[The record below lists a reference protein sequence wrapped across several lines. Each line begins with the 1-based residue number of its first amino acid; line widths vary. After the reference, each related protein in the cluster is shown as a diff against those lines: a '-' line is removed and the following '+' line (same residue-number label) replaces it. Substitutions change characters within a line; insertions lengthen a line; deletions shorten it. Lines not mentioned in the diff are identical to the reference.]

1 MLVTFNSK
9 SKGRNKRDE
18 GRMGGGEKIKILGSS
33 KEAVRSDGKVIK
45 PQLEGRGVP
54 KIDAKTAKSEN
65 GSIRIIEDARD
76 FHRMKA
82 SRRSKQG
89 CLTCKIRKKK
99 CNEARPVCADCA
111 RLNKECVWVDYNSMS
126 EEQIRMLRERVEHEE
141 SVLKLR
147 KRKTRDPS
155 TVVVPTPHHTN
166 PPEANILE
174 TNSQDSPMTYINATH
189 KLHESYTRISDNDKL
204 KNSDLSKLFRVF
216 NSSPSPSSN
225 SPVPTIS
232 SLQQAFVTPN
242 SPTISNL
249 MNPLEHE
256 NGKHVP
262 TNDVVDL
269 PNLPSYESNLYDKMT
284 YSPSTFLNFLKGLN
298 HPPDN
303 TNNDEDDYPV
313 QSINEQHDKSK
324 ELSVINSP
332 SFSFLNILEHF
343 SGDRQ
348 FSPTNFN
355 NFASSLNSMFTPLPP
370 SPPSI
375 IPELTGKSAYLYN
388 YYVETLSRKVC
399 IAPSSQNDSNSYQNI
414 FLPLAHRD
422 KGVLYGILA
431 WSGFHLDGEWIDE
444 GKKYA
449 DLALEHMNKVL
460 KESMDKNQGKDD
472 RQTIL
477 VKLATLL
484 ILCGAEICR
493 GDVKNWSIY
502 LYWGWKILFTNGGIL
517 NFNLT
522 KEEHWLISNFAYH
535 DLLASS
541 SSERGTYFP
550 SKDYEIIF
558 SDHAGLSRGN
568 LNPLLGVSK
577 KLYRIIGDISTLAFE
592 SKIILSQYYNRD
604 SVNTKTG
611 ISESPIF
618 GSPKDID
625 DNDSNLSTHARM
637 NRLLSS
643 VIDKAKALQLEIDES
658 KPDLTDLVNLTDDE
672 LEWQL
677 TLFEAFQI
685 SAKLFLRQTIMK
697 INPSSL
703 ESQVL
708 ANDLIKC
715 IDIVLGSPVQAS
727 LVFPMFMSGIHCV
740 TTYDRDSMR
749 ERLDEFMKLYGPWN
763 VTRAKFLMEKVW
775 EQSPEGDRVVDW
787 HSILK
792 DLGWD
797 VNFA

>member
-9 SKGRNKRDE
+9 AKRPNKRDE
-18 GRMGGGEKIKILGSS
+18 GGRMTGGEDIVMIG
-33 KEAVRSDGKVIK
+33 AHRTNGKDDRKVGK
-45 PQLEGRGVP
+45 PLVEGRGACKMEV
-54 KIDAKTAKSEN
+54 KAAKNEN
-65 GSIRIIEDARD
+65 GTIRIIEDARD
-76 FHRMKA
+76 FHKMKA

-99 CNEARPVCADCA
+99 CNETRPVCADCA
-111 RLNKECVWVDYNSMS
+111 RLNKECVWVDYNTMS
-126 EEQIRMLRERVEHEE
+126 DEQIRVLRERVEHEE

-147 KRKTRDPS
+147 KRKARDPS
-155 TVVVPTPHHTN
+155 NETIRTSYDSN
-166 PPEANILE
+166 SLE
-174 TNSQDSPMTYINATH
+174 TNHQDTPMTYAYATQN
-189 KLHESYTRISDNDKL
+189 LQESYTKMLDHGVL
-204 KNSDLSKLFRVF
+204 KSPNLLKLFRVF
-216 NSSPSPSSN
+216 NSTPSPSPN

-249 MNPLEHE
+249 MNPLDHE
-256 NGKHVP
+256 NGKHIP

-269 PNLPSYESNLYDKMT
+269 PNVGTYEPNPYEKVT
-284 YSPSTFLNFLKGLN
+284 YSPSAFLNFLRGLN
-298 HPPDN
+298 QPPDN
-303 TNNDEDDYPV
+303 IKHDDNSFAPPFLGD
-313 QSINEQHDKSK
+313 QHYKSK
-324 ELSVINSP
+324 EGSIMQSP
-332 SFSFLNILEHF
+332 NFSILNILEQF

-348 FSPTNFN
+348 LSPSNFN
-355 NFASSLNSMFTPLPP
+355 NFASSLNSIFTPLPP
-370 SPPSI
+370 SPPSV

-431 WSGFHLDGEWIDE
+431 WSGFHLDGDWINE

-449 DLALEHMNKVL
+449 DLALEHMNKTL
-460 KESMDKNQGKDD
+460 KESMDRNQGKDD
-472 RQTIL
+472 RHTIL

-502 LYWGWKILFTNGGIL
+502 LYWGWKILYTNGGIL

-541 SSERGTYFP
+541 SSERGTYFL
-550 SKDYEIIF
+550 SEDYETIF
-558 SDHAGLSRGN
+558 SDHAGLSQGN

-604 SVNTKTG
+604 SINTKTG

-618 GSPKDID
+618 GTPKDIN
-625 DNDSNLSTHARM
+625 DNDSDLSVHARM

-643 VIDKAKALQLEIDES
+643 VIDKAKILQMEIDEA
-658 KPDLTDLVNLTDDE
+658 KPDLTDLVNLTDEE

-697 INPSSL
+697 CNPSSL

-740 TTYDRDSMR
+740 TTYDRDTMR
-749 ERLDEFMKLYGPWN
+749 QRLDQFMKLYGPWN

-775 EQSPEGDRVVDW
+775 EQSPEGDSVVDW

-792 DLGWD
+792 ELGWD
-797 VNFA
+797 INFA

>member
-1 MLVTFNSK
+1 MLVTFNLK
-9 SKGRNKRDE
+9 AKGENKRDE
-18 GRMGGGEKIKILGSS
+18 GRMAGGEQIKLI
-33 KEAVRSDGKVIK
+33 EASRNTVSSDGKVSK
-45 PQLEGRGVP
+45 PQLEGRGVS
-54 KIDAKTAKSEN
+54 KIDVKTAKSHH

-76 FHRMKA
+76 FHRINS

-99 CNEARPVCADCA
+99 CNETRPVCADCA
-111 RLNKECVWVDYNSMS
+111 RLNKECVWVDYNTMS
-126 EEQIRMLRERVEHEE
+126 EEHIRKLRERVEYEE

-147 KRKTRDPS
+147 KRKTRNPS
-155 TVVVPTPHHTN
+155 TVVA
-166 PPEANILE
+166 PEAKIFQ
-174 TNSQDSPMTYINATH
+174 TNTQDSPMTYINATN
-189 KLHESYTRISDNDKL
+189 KLHESYTKISENSAL
-204 KNSDLSKLFRVF
+204 KKPDLSKLFRVF
-216 NSSPSPSSN
+216 NGSPSPSSN

-232 SLQQAFVTPN
+232 SLQHAFVTPN

-249 MNPLEHE
+249 MNPLEHD
-256 NGKHVP
+256 NGKHTN
-262 TNDVVDL
+262 TNDVVEL
-269 PNLPSYESNLYDKMT
+269 PNLSPYESNLYDKMA

-298 HPPDN
+298 HPSDI
-303 TNNDEDDYPV
+303 TKNDEDDYSVPL
-313 QSINEQHDKSK
+313 INEQHDKSK
-324 ELSVINSP
+324 ESSIINSP
-332 SFSFLNILEHF
+332 NFSILNILEQF

-348 FSPTNFN
+348 FSTANFN
-355 NFASSLNSMFTPLPP
+355 NFATSLNSMFTPLPP
-370 SPPSI
+370 PPPSM

-399 IAPSSQNDSNSYQNI
+399 IAPSSQNDSNSYQNV

-444 GKKYA
+444 GKKYV
-449 DLALEHMNKVL
+449 DLALEHMNKAL

-592 SKIILSQYYNRD
+592 SRIILSQYYNRD
-604 SVNTKTG
+604 SLNTKGG

-618 GSPKDID
+618 GSPKDIND
-625 DNDSNLSTHARM
+625 TDSNLSTHARM

-643 VIDKAKALQLEIDES
+643 VIDKAKALQLEIDEA
-658 KPDLTDLVNLTDDE
+658 KPDLTDLVNLTDEE

-740 TTYDRDSMR
+740 TIYDRDTMR
-749 ERLDEFMKLYGPWN
+749 RRLDEFMKLYGPWN

-775 EQSPEGDRVVDW
+775 EQSPEGDKVVDW

>member
-9 SKGRNKRDE
+9 AKRTNKKDE
-18 GRMGGGEKIKILGSS
+18 GGRMAGGDDIVVLGPPRRNG
-33 KEAVRSDGKVIK
+33 KGDGKVGK
-45 PQLEGRGVP
+45 PVVESRGAL
-54 KIDAKTAKSEN
+54 KMDEKAAKSES
-65 GSIRIIEDARD
+65 GTIRIIEDARD
-76 FHRMKA
+76 FHKMKA

-99 CNEARPVCADCA
+99 CNETRPVCADCA
-111 RLNKECVWVDYNSMS
+111 RLNKECVWVDYSTMS
-126 EEQIRMLRERVEHEE
+126 DEQIRVLRERVEHEE

-147 KRKTRDPS
+147 KRKARDSS
-155 TVVVPTPHHTN
+155 TEMARTSYDPTP
-166 PPEANILE
+166 LE
-174 TNSQDSPMTYINATH
+174 TNHQDTQMTYACATQ
-189 KLHESYTRISDNDKL
+189 KLQESYTKMSEHGVL
-204 KNSDLSKLFRVF
+204 KTPSLLKLFRVF
-216 NSSPSPSSN
+216 NSTPSPSSN
-225 SPVPTIS
+225 SPAPTIS

-249 MNPLEHE
+249 MNPLDHE
-256 NGKHVP
+256 NGKHIP

-269 PNLPSYESNLYDKMT
+269 PNLGSYESNPYDKVA
-284 YSPSTFLNFLKGLN
+284 YSPSAFLNFLRGLN
-298 HPPDN
+298 QPPDN
-303 TNNDEDDYPV
+303 TKQDENSYAFPLLGD
-313 QSINEQHDKSK
+313 QHDKSK
-324 ELSVINSP
+324 ESSITQSP
-332 SFSFLNILEHF
+332 NFSILNILEQF

-348 FSPTNFN
+348 LSPSNFN
-355 NFASSLNSMFTPLPP
+355 NFASSLNSIFTPLPP

-414 FLPLAHRD
+414 FLPLAHKD

-431 WSGFHLDGEWIDE
+431 WSGFHLDGDWINE

-449 DLALEHMNKVL
+449 DLALEHMNKTL
-460 KESMDKNQGKDD
+460 KESMDRNQGKDD
-472 RQTIL
+472 RHAIL

-550 SKDYEIIF
+550 SEDYETIF
-558 SDHAGLSRGN
+558 SDHAGLSQGN

-604 SVNTKTG
+604 SINAKTG

-618 GSPKDID
+618 GTPKDIN
-625 DNDSNLSTHARM
+625 DNDSDLSIHARM

-643 VIDKAKALQLEIDES
+643 VIDKAIILQMEIDES
-658 KPDLTDLVNLTDDE
+658 KPDLTDLVNLTDEE

-697 INPSSL
+697 CNPSSL
-703 ESQVL
+703 ESQIL

-740 TTYDRDSMR
+740 TTYDRDTMR
-749 ERLDEFMKLYGPWN
+749 QRLDQFMKLYGPWN

-797 VNFA
+797 INFA